1 MIELYVLLAAM
12 LVAALAAI
20 EIKDLLAAAVALGI
34 VGFSVS
40 IMFILLQ
47 APDLAI
53 VQIVVETLTV
63 VFFAAV
69 ILRTTN
75 SDTTLAGGLKR
86 APADGG
92 LRGQLV
98 FPAVVFVTFGI
109 IFLILVGRVLAEL
122 PSFGSPTMLVAREY
136 IALGLERTG
145 AANVVAAIILD
156 FRGYDTLGE
165 GTVLFTAVVGVLT
178 IMRRAGRREQSSEG
192 RS

>member
-12 LVAALAAI
+12 IIAALVAI

-34 VGFSVS
+34 VGFSVA

-75 SDTTLAGGLKR
+75 SDTTVGGFRRELVLPTVVYVGFGLLFLLVAGQAMAGL
-86 APADGG
+86 PG
-92 LRGQLV
+92 
-98 FPAVVFVTFGI
+98 FGN
-109 IFLILVGRVLAEL
+109 
-122 PSFGSPTMLVAREY
+122 PTMLVAREY
-136 IALGLERTG
+136 IVLGLERTG
-145 AANVVAAIILD
+145 AGNVVAAIILD

-165 GTVLFTAVVGVLT
+165 VTVLFTAVVGVLT
-178 IMRRAGRREQSSEG
+178 IMRRAGRKGQGAEG
-192 RS
+192 RG